1 MPPMCSMTSY
11 AKESRVTSPW
21 IRQTYTM
28 MGEPK
33 IPAKRDPIMPEGY
46 DGVTRRKS
54 REAPP
59 FRTWE
64 EFTHH
69 YCECGCGRNIPVK
82 ANETWKRTW
91 VGCLDQMSM
100 FIM

>member
-1 MPPMCSMTSY
+1 
-11 AKESRVTSPW
+11 
-21 IRQTYTM
+21 M

-64 EFTHH
+64 EFTPFH
-69 YCECGCGRNIPVK
+69 EDAEQGSKESETFTKIPAGCPRLQRGVVDLQI
-82 ANETWKRTW
+82 
-91 VGCLDQMSM
+91 
-100 FIM
+100 

>member
-1 MPPMCSMTSY
+1 
-11 AKESRVTSPW
+11 
-21 IRQTYTM
+21 M

-64 EFTHH
+64 EFT
-69 YCECGCGRNIPVK
+69 GR
-82 ANETWKRTW
+82 
-91 VGCLDQMSM
+91 QMW
-100 FIM
+100 IDIQT